1 MVEVGGLA
9 QWHFLAHPTSKCHF
23 ETLAVMCT
31 RASGKLGLCPDRA
44 SALAPGGAVV
54 AKMLS
59 GPKLITSTIIA
70 TSCRTAPGHVM
81 VALRW
86 LQLLNEKASKLW
98 TVVADAMRPS
108 ELEEFD

>member
-1 MVEVGGLA
+1 MRERG
-9 QWHFLAHPTSKCHF
+9 S
-23 ETLAVMCT
+23 EY
-31 RASGKLGLCPDRA
+31 
-44 SALAPGGAVV
+44 
-54 AKMLS
+54 LS
-59 GPKLITSTIIA
+59 QDGQRDHLWKVPAWPRLA